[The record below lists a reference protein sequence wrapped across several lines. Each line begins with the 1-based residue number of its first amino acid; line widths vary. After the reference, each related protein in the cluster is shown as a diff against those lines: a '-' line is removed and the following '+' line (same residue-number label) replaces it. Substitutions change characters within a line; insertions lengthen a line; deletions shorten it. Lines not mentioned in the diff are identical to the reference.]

1 MKNFFFRSRTL
12 REQKR
17 FFRDNAVHGE
27 SLCVMDDLVFKAM
40 LTSDNEDSREAL
52 RCLLSACTRREI
64 ADVRVVK
71 NEPIPAYLEAKAVRL
86 DVNVT
91 FNDGEAADLE
101 MQIDKYGDDLKTR
114 AAYYAAMLLTTQS
127 KKGKPY
133 KDIKRA
139 YQIFFLNCVLFPGS
153 AKIPRRYSYREETE
167 YDELTKAVEIIFYE
181 LPKLEQWVKNYLA
194 GKSGA
199 EPLTEDQRWCIYMKY
214 HHEELAEPLIK
225 ELCRKEEGIMYAEKA
240 LTKVDRDYAKAIR
253 NMNIIK
259 NEYERGVR
267 LEAAREEGL
276 AEGRTKGRIE
286 GRIEGRTE
294 GLVEGHTKGRTEE
307 KQEVARKMKKAGLPF
322 DQIAEFTDLP
332 VETIEKL

>member
-1 MKNFFFRSRTL
+1 MRS
-12 REQKR
+12 
-17 FFRDNAVHGE
+17 E
-27 SLCVMDDLVFKAM
+27 SLCLMDDMVFKAM
-40 LTSDNEDSREAL
+40 LASDNEDSREAL

-71 NEPIPAYLEAKAVRL
+71 NEPTPAYLGAKAVRL

-101 MQIDKYGDDLKTR
+101 MQIDKFGDDLKTR
-114 AAYYAAMLLTTQS
+114 AAYYATMLLANQL

-133 KDIKRA
+133 KEIKRV
-139 YQIFFLNCVLFPGS
+139 YQIFFLNCVLFPES

-167 YDELTKAVEIIFYE
+167 HDELTKAVEIIFYE
-181 LPKLEQWVKNYLA
+181 LPKLEQRVKDYLA

-199 EPLTEDQRWCIYMKY
+199 EPLSEDEKWCIYMKY

-225 ELCRKEEGIMYAEKA
+225 ELCNKEEGIMHAEKA

-267 LEAAREEGL
+267 IEAIRKELL
-276 AEGRTKGRIE
+276 AEAKLEI
-286 GRIEGRTE
+286 
-294 GLVEGHTKGRTEE
+294 
-307 KQEVARKMKKAGLPF
+307 ARKMKKAGLPF